1 LYFVARVR
9 AADVNG
15 ATETGKGSQYFDGWR
30 WWTIEELR
38 AFDGILAPRRL
49 AELLAPLL
57 ETNCRTSSSRPV
69 SS

>member
-1 LYFVARVR
+1 
-9 AADVNG
+9 VNG
-15 ATETGKGSQYFDGWR
+15 AIETGKGSQYFDGWR

-57 ETNCRTSSSRPV
+57 DDQLPDELIETGE
-69 SS
+69 